1 MSFTNETDKQKYY
14 IEKCRELIAAKEQ
27 KLGRKLT
34 ACVVTFGC
42 QMNFKDS
49 EKLMGI
55 LSQIG
60 YQEINV
66 NAESYL
72 AFLTTS
78 RVSSKSSSV
87 SPGKPTIISV
97 EIPMSGIAALNL
109 STKVRYC
116 SLS

>member
-14 IEKCRELIAAKEQ
+14 IEKCRELIATKEQ

-60 YQEINV
+60 YQETDDEHADLVLYNTCTV
-66 NAESYL
+66 RESQ
-72 AFLTTS
+72 S
-78 RVSSKSSSV
+78 
-87 SPGKPTIISV
+87 
-97 EIPMSGIAALNL
+97 
-109 STKVRYC
+109 
-116 SLS
+116 